1 MVPMGREL
9 TRNIDAFAAGLEELI
24 GDIPAACAEKG
35 GEAVEKSVRKTAKE
49 LRSGTYGSSGKH
61 EWSKEYMSGF
71 SSHVEHGMETV
82 GEVGNKNKPGLV
94 HLLEKGHLT
103 LTGRRTTAYPHM
115 APAFDAMA
123 NEFVEEYKKAI
134 GAALEG

>member
-1 MVPMGREL
+1 MGRTI
-9 TRNIDAFAAGLEELI
+9 TRNVDAFAAGLEELV
-24 GDIPAACAEKG
+24 GDIPAACMEKG
-35 GEAVEKSVRKTAKE
+35 GEVVEKMVRKTASN
-49 LRSGTYGSSGKH
+49 LRAGTYGSAGKH
-61 EWSKEYMSGF
+61 KWSEEYMSGF
-71 SSHVEHGMETV
+71 TSHVEHGVETV

-115 APAFDAMA
+115 APAFDDMA
-123 NEFVEEYKKAI
+123 DKFVEEYKKAI

>member
-1 MVPMGREL
+1 MPRDVTVDL
-9 TRNIDAFAAGLEELI
+9 DSFAVGLEQLI
-24 GDIPAACAEKG
+24 GDIPPACRERG
-35 GEAVEKSVRKTAKE
+35 GDVVVKMVRKTAKE
-49 LRSGTYGSSGKH
+49 LRSGTYGSAGKH
-61 EWSKEYMSGF
+61 EWSEKYMSGF
-71 SSHVEHGMETV
+71 TSHVERGVETV

-115 APAFDAMA
+115 APAFDAMSE
-123 NEFVEEYKKAI
+123 EFVEEYKKAI